1 MKANNKGFTLV
12 ELLVVIA
19 IIGIL
24 AAVVVPSYLSY
35 TERAR
40 KSNVLSEA
48 KAAIPFYEKVV
59 KIDELSVPTSY
70 SNYETKDD
78 KVKERYYATLEE
90 MEVKDNNLAKDLNLS
105 VEGRFFKFILEETSI
120 NSNRFQII
128 GYVYGNDRFY
138 VEYQEN
144 TKSFG
149 EVLEIA

>member
-1 MKANNKGFTLV
+1 
-12 ELLVVIA
+12 
-19 IIGIL
+19 
-24 AAVVVPSYLSY
+24 
-35 TERAR
+35 
-40 KSNVLSEA
+40 
-48 KAAIPFYEKVV
+48 
-59 KIDELSVPTSY
+59 
-70 SNYETKDD
+70 
-78 KVKERYYATLEE
+78 